1 MKTRRPS
8 AAAAA
13 VANEDPLVSRCV
25 EFPVELFDLATTARN
40 ARTLRYFISI
50 SRVSCVRFH
59 WVSFPRVEITE
70 ASATFALFPASN
82 AAFVALRSAFL
93 TSSAP
98 LHVSAAKCVYKGDL
112 F

>member
-98 LHVSAAKCVYKGDL
+98 LHVSARTLIQAI
-112 F
+112 